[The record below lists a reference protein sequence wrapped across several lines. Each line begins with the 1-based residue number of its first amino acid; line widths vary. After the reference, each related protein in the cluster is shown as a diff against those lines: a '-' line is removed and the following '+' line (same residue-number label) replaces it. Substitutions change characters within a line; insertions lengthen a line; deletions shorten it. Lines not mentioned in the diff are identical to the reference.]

1 MKGALEAGGTV
12 FVDIA
17 TEVQVG
23 DEEADLSYRPYRL
36 LAENT
41 ALIMTR
47 KAGVKAENL

>member
-1 MKGALEAGGTV
+1 MKVALEAGGSV

-36 LAENT
+36 LAENA
-41 ALIMTR
+41 ALITTR
-47 KAGVKAENL
+47 NAGVRAENL